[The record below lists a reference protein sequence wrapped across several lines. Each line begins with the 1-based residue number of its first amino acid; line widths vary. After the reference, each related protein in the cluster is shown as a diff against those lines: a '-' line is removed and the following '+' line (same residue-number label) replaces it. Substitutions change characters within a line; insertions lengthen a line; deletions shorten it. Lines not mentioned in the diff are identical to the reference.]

1 MQHAKGGTGTGMA
14 TIISNS
20 VIPAG
25 TNPSPAGG
33 ILARLAP
40 KPLKDRRVAAT
51 DDQALMQ
58 DIASGHRP
66 ALARLMAQ
74 HARGVALFAG
84 RFLGNVADGDDVAQ
98 ETFLRVWAQARKY
111 DASKASVTT
120 WIYRI
125 ATNLCIDR
133 QRRNRFWRLFG
144 RVQTDDVA
152 DILPDDAASATQSL
166 AAKQRLAQVRASIAT
181 LPARQR
187 MAILLTAVSEMEVAA
202 VAAVMKTSTG
212 AVEQLLVRARRSLRA
227 MEGEQDAG

>member
-1 MQHAKGGTGTGMA
+1 MGMA
-14 TIISNS
+14 TAITDGTL
-20 VIPAG
+20 PAG

-33 ILARLAP
+33 ILARLRVTPA
-40 KPLKDRRVAAT
+40 KDRRVATT

-58 DIASGHRP
+58 HIAGGHRP

-74 HARGVALFAG
+74 HARGVALFAA
-84 RFLGNVADGDDVAQ
+84 RFLGNAADGDDVAQ

-111 DASKASVTT
+111 DAGKASVTT

-144 RVQTDDVA
+144 RVQADDVA
-152 DILPDDAASATQSL
+152 DILPDDTPGAMQTM
-166 AAKQRLAQVRASIAT
+166 AAKQRLAHVRASIAT
-181 LPARQR
+181 LPPRQR
-187 MAILLTAVSEMEVAA
+187 MAILLTAVSQMDADA

-212 AVEQLLVRARRSLRA
+212 AVEQLLVRARRSLRKL
-227 MEGEQDAG
+227 EGDHDAG